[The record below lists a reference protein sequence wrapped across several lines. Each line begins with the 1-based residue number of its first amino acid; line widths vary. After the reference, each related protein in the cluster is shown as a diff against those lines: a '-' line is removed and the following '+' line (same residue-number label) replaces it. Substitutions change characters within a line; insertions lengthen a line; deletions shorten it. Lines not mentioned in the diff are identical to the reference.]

1 MKYIVGYQAN
11 DAFIDSIIENKE
23 HIREVYFSWGDMPN
37 GRASL
42 ATVDGVTA
50 FEKQQKM
57 CADIERISAEGIE
70 LNLLLN
76 ANCYGADSQS
86 RAFFCKIGDTADYIK
101 KNFGLSTVTTS
112 SILIAKFFRENF
124 DELDIRASVNMEIG
138 SIEGL
143 EYVKDYFTSFYIK
156 RECNRSKAAL
166 DAVKSWC
173 DENGKQMYLL
183 ANSGC
188 LNFCSAHT
196 FHDNLVAHEAQ
207 ISKMD
212 NGYQFGGVCHDYLKA
227 HPENAVKNTNFI
239 RPENI
244 TLYEEYTDAVKLA
257 TRVNPSPVNVL
268 KAYIKGRYVGGINR
282 LLEPDHSGILYPTV
296 LENSKFPK
304 EFATKVMSCDKNCK
318 KCGYCVSVF
327 ENIKINLGEMKD
339 ADK

>member
-1 MKYIVGYQAN
+1 MKYIIGYQAN
-11 DAFIDSIIENKE
+11 DGFIDSIIENKE

-37 GRASL
+37 GRASIVT
-42 ATVDGVTA
+42 ADGVTA

-57 CADIERISAEGIE
+57 CADLERISSEGIE

-101 KNFGLSTVTTS
+101 RTFGLSTVTTS

-124 DELDIRASVNMEIG
+124 EGLDVRASVNMEIG

-156 RECNRSKAAL
+156 RECNRSKSAL
-166 DAVKSWC
+166 DAVKQWC
-173 DENGKQMYLL
+173 KDNGKQMYLL

-188 LNFCSAHT
+188 LNFCSAHA
-196 FHDNLVAHEAQ
+196 FHDNLVAHEAE

-239 RPENI
+239 RPEDI
-244 TLYEEYTDAVKLA
+244 SLYEEYTEAVKLA
-257 TRVNPSPVNVL
+257 TRVNPSPTNVL
-268 KAYIKGRYVGGINR
+268 NSYIRGHYVGGINR

-304 EFATKVMSCDKNCK
+304 DFSERVMTCDKNCSR
-318 KCGYCVSVF
+318 CGYCVSVY
-327 ENIKINLGEMKD
+327 ENIKINLGDMKE